1 VGGLN
6 FGGVAVDFLKKEFG
20 LDWFADWT
28 LGKVAKDLHF
38 LLRKKPENS

>member
-1 VGGLN
+1 LN

-20 LDWFADWT
+20 MDRFADWA

-38 LLRKKPENS
+38 ILRRKPANP